1 MSIDRNTANANST
14 AALYA
19 KLTEGDT
26 EFIANVDVQIDEA
39 CAQGHFAITALTNLN
54 VSIINVFTYYT
65 NLGYNVYFPDYAN
78 QNGQTLPSII
88 NNPSNFFGYNWS
100 QYWLNN
106 ITRYNITNPARM
118 TVAWRSYSPPNNPEG
133 PV

>member
-1 MSIDRNTANANST
+1 MSIDRNTAHANSM
-14 AALYA
+14 AALDA
-19 KLTEGDT
+19 KLLAGDA
-26 EFIANVDVQIDEA
+26 EFIANVDAQITEA
-39 CAQGHFAITALTNLN
+39 CAQGHFDVTALTNLN
-54 VSIINVFTYYT
+54 VSIISVYTYYA

-78 QNGQTLPSII
+78 QNGETLPSII
-88 NNPSNFFGYNWS
+88 NSPSNFLGYNWS

-118 TVAWRSYSPPNNPEG
+118 TVSWKSYSPPDNPEG